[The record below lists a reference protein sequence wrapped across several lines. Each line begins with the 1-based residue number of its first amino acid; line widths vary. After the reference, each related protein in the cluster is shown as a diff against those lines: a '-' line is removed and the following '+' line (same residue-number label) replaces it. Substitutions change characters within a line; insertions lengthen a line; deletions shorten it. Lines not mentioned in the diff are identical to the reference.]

1 MAAKNQIRIITFTS
15 ETPEIMAKEE
25 KYTQSIDE
33 LREHLLDQIEFLK
46 SSADAFDK
54 GDERE
59 AKRLAAS
66 IRVIAH
72 NTPGKSKSLL
82 SQLNLE
88 SGEFFDSAFEQ
99 NPANKL
105 SHSGLLVKLIS
116 KSSGAQYQAFLDDVP
131 HGKIRKVAFP
141 VWWESLIFVDA
152 EAGEFSRK
160 DLVLKVANQDGGA
173 HVDPEIDQSYAK
185 LSRGNSLQDFY
196 YEENELRPMEGA
208 HRAAIRQIAHELLK
222 SISPGYQ
229 KMPTYPP
236 DSFATG
242 GSMLITHGSAGDEAS
257 KGISK
262 KTKLGRNARCLCG
275 SGFKYKKCCGKNS

>member
-1 MAAKNQIRIITFTS
+1 
-15 ETPEIMAKEE
+15 MAKEE
-25 KYTQSIDE
+25 KYAQSIDE

-46 SSADAFDK
+46 SSADAFDR

-72 NTPGKSKSLL
+72 NTSGKSKSLL

-99 NPANKL
+99 NPASQL
-105 SHSGLLVKLIS
+105 SHSGLIVKLIS

-131 HGKIRKVAFP
+131 HGKIRTVDFR
-141 VWWESLIFVDA
+141 VWWESLIFVDP
-152 EAGEFSRK
+152 EAGGFSRK

-173 HVDPEIDQSYAK
+173 HVDPEIDRSYAK

-196 YEENELRPMEGA
+196 YEQNELRPMEGP

-236 DSFATG
+236 DSLATG
-242 GSMLITHGSAGDEAS
+242 GCVLITHESTGEEVSS
-257 KGISK
+257 RTSK
-262 KTKLGRNARCLCG
+262 KTKLGRNARCPCG
-275 SGFKYKKCCGKNS
+275 SGFKYKKCCGKNP